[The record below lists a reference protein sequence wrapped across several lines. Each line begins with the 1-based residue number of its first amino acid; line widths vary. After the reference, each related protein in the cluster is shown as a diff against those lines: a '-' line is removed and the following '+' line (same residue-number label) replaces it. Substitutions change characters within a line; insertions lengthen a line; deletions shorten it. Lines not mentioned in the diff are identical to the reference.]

1 MMGSGK
7 STVGPLVAQRL
18 GLGFADTDRMVEA
31 ATAMRLPALW
41 AIDGGT
47 TFRLAEAAAVAA
59 VASEPAGT
67 VIAAGGGAVLDSASA
82 DLMRGSGIV
91 VWLTVEPEV
100 AAGRVDGDGDRPLL
114 ADSQEGSMADRLA
127 AILEE
132 RRDRYE
138 AAAHHR
144 VATDDLTAAGVA
156 RSVEALWLAPT

>member
-18 GLGFADTDRMVEA
+18 GLDFADTDQMVEA

-41 AIDGGT
+41 AVDGGT
-47 TFRLAEAAAVAA
+47 IFRLAEAAAVAA
-59 VASEPAGT
+59 VAFEPAGT
-67 VIAAGGGAVLDSASA
+67 VIAAGGGAVLDSASI

-100 AAGRVDGDGDRPLL
+100 AAARVGDDTDRPLL
-114 ADSQEGSMADRLA
+114 SDSLEGSVVGRLA

-138 AAAHHR
+138 AAA
-144 VATDDLTAAGVA
+144 TTG
-156 RSVEALWLAPT
+156 SPPTIIPPTR